1 MLNGEVSNFQKT
13 LNQGVRYFNK
23 ISRNTQTVTGKQI
36 FDLQTSFGLPF
47 DFIAK
52 LAKRSDKVLEV
63 DIYKKLLA
71 EHKMISKN
79 GLVK

>member
-1 MLNGEVSNFQKT
+1 MNNFQKT
-13 LNQGVRYFNK
+13 LNQGMKYFNK
-23 ISRNTQTVTGKQI
+23 ISKNTQTVTGKQI

-47 DFIAK
+47 DFIAQ
-52 LAKRSDKVLEV
+52 LAKKSDKILEV